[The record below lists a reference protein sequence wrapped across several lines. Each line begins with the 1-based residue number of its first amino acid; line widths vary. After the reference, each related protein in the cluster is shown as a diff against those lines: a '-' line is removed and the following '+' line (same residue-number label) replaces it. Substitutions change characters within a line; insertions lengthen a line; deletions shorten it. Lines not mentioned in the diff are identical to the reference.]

1 MKKNILLLTLVCL
14 PMMAAAQSR
23 FGYFSYQEVLTSME
37 EYQQAAASLE
47 KIKGKYNAEIKR
59 VEDEFNNKYEQFLE
73 GQKTF
78 APSIFKKR
86 QEELQLLI
94 ESNLKF
100 KTEAQRQ
107 IAQAEKEVFAPVH
120 QQLGDAVRKVGR
132 QKQLKAIFNTD
143 NNAVPYLSED
153 LGIDVTNMIKEVLLK
168 P

>member
-1 MKKNILLLTLVCL
+1 MKKNILLLTLMCL

-78 APSIFKKR
+78 APSIFKTA
-86 QEELQLLI
+86 
-94 ESNLKF
+94 SVSDTSHF
-100 KTEAQRQ
+100 
-107 IAQAEKEVFAPVH
+107 
-120 QQLGDAVRKVGR
+120 
-132 QKQLKAIFNTD
+132 
-143 NNAVPYLSED
+143 
-153 LGIDVTNMIKEVLLK
+153 
-168 P
+168 